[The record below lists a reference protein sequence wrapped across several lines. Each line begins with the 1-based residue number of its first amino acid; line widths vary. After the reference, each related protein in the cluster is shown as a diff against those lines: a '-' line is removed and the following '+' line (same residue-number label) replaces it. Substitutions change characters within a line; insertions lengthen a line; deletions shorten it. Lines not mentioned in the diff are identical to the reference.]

1 MDTVNKVRISHR
13 AAWDYRYAS
22 PKKTTA
28 RNSEMHQ
35 QHQEGRSVEELAK
48 KYGLSKVWT
57 KKLLEREKELQ
68 EIIKNI
74 PEKKITMADL
84 GPFRP
89 RTGQCLANE
98 NLLHLTIAEFLR
110 TQTAWHLLGVPNFG
124 KKSLKEIVVT
134 LQTEGYDTSKF
145 EVISNPMK
153 IHITTSDDGE
163 LVATKGQGSSIAFAV
178 LRKDENDVLYV
189 SSTNVSGPELMQ
201 LILYAKRV
209 NQRERLV

>member
-1 MDTVNKVRISHR
+1 MDTANKARTSHR
-13 AAWDYRYAS
+13 AAWDYRYAP

-35 QHQEGRSVEELAK
+35 QHQEGRSVDALAK

-110 TQTAWHLLGVPNFG
+110 TQTAWRLLGLPNFG

-145 EVISNPMK
+145 EVINNPMK
-153 IHITTSDDGE
+153 IYITTSDDGE
-163 LVATKGQGSSIAFAV
+163 LVATKGSGSSITFAV

-189 SSTNVSGPELMQ
+189 SSTNVSGQELDE
-201 LILYAKRV
+201 LGLEARRV
-209 NQRERLV
+209 NEMEGLV

>member
-1 MDTVNKVRISHR
+1 MDTANKARTSHR

-35 QHQEGRSVEELAK
+35 QHQEGRSVEALAK

-74 PEKKITMADL
+74 PEKKITMFDL

-110 TQTAWHLLGVPNFG
+110 TQTAWRLLGLPNFG

-145 EVISNPMK
+145 EVINNPMK
-153 IHITTSDDGE
+153 IYITTSDDGE
-163 LVATKGQGSSIAFAV
+163 LVATRGSGSSITFAV
-178 LRKDENDVLYV
+178 QRRDQNDVLYV
-189 SSTNVSGPELMQ
+189 SSTNVSGTDL
-201 LILYAKRV
+201 LYLVLEACRV
-209 NQRERLV
+209 NEMEGLV